1 MPLFLSHRQP
11 GLTEQMDRMDCDPAL
26 LENTYRQFATINLL
40 LSQWKRIY
48 KNELRPMMQPSQEYS
63 LLDIGFGGGDVSLK
77 LAKWAERDGIRL
89 QVTGIETDP
98 RAFNYAEKLPTPDS
112 VSFRHCSS
120 TELTKENAS
129 FDFVISNHLL
139 HHLNHDQTMQI
150 LNEAKKLSSQKV
162 ILNDIERSDLGYILF
177 TLFARLIFRKSF
189 IVEDGLISIKRS
201 YTKTELLNIT
211 PDGWNV
217 RRMFPFRLLLTYDQA

>member
-1 MPLFLSHRQP
+1 MPLFLSQRQP
-11 GLTEQMDRMDCDPAL
+11 DLTEQMDRIDCDPAL

-48 KNELRPMMQPSQEYS
+48 KNELRPLMHSSKEYS

-77 LAKWAERDGIRL
+77 LAEWAKRDGIRL
-89 QVTGIETDP
+89 HVTGIETDP
-98 RAFNYAEKLPTPDS
+98 RALKYVDKLRTPDS
-112 VSFRHCSS
+112 VSFRQCSS
-120 TELTKENAS
+120 TELANKNTS

-139 HHLNHDQTMQI
+139 HHLDQEITNQI
-150 LNEAKKLSSQKV
+150 LSEAKILSSQKV
-162 ILNDIERSDLGYILF
+162 IFNDIERSDLGYMLF

-201 YTKTELLNIT
+201 YTKTELLNT
-211 PDGWNV
+211 VPDGWNV